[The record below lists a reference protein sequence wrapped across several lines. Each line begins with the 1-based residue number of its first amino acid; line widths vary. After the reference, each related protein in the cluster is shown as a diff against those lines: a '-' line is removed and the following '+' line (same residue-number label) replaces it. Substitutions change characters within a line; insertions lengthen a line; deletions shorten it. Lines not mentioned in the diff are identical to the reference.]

1 MLATHWLPAARLN
14 MNQARKFSLLSTHA
28 SFPATMY
35 RYQLDRKATLYDVT
49 QDETRH
55 RKDAVNVSKDGLVHA
70 AISKSSPYSNGPIFM
85 PNSRLMQQMLRF
97 DFERYQE
104 EVADGKCLMDPTV
117 ICVPRGMMFSMFNIS
132 EKQKLM
138 SLGTPI
144 PPALVLWREGMSRFS
159 LQPSSPMEIEKLNDV
174 LSEFYE
180 KSATVVGAEEWIE
193 KHPYRESFADENEKG
208 WMEV

>member
-1 MLATHWLPAARLN
+1 MLTTHWLPAARLN
-14 MNQARKFSLLSTHA
+14 INQARKFSLLSTHA

-35 RYQLDRKATLYDVT
+35 RYQLARKATLYDVT

-55 RKDAVNVSKDGLVHA
+55 RKDAISVSNDGLVHA
-70 AISKSSPYSNGPIFM
+70 AILKSSPYSNGPIFM

-97 DFERYQE
+97 DFDRYQE
-104 EVADGKCLMDPTV
+104 EIGDGKSLLDPTV
-117 ICVPRGMMFSMFNIS
+117 ICVPR
-132 EKQKLM
+132 
-138 SLGTPI
+138 GTPI
-144 PPALVLWREGMSRFS
+144 PPALVLWREGVSRFS

-193 KHPYRESFADENEKG
+193 KHPYRESFADENEGG
-208 WMEV
+208 WMNA

>member
-1 MLATHWLPAARLN
+1 MLATHWLRAARLN

-35 RYQLDRKATLYDVT
+35 RYQLDRRATLYDVT

-104 EVADGKCLMDPTV
+104 EIADGKCLMDPTV
-117 ICVPRGMMFSMFNIS
+117 ICVPRG
-132 EKQKLM
+132 
-138 SLGTPI
+138 TPI
-144 PPALVLWREGMSRFS
+144 PSALVLWREGVSRFS

>member
-14 MNQARKFSLLSTHA
+14 INQARRFSLLSTHA
-28 SFPATMY
+28 SFPATLY
-35 RYQLDRKATLYDVT
+35 RYQLERKATLYDVT

-55 RKDAVNVSKDGLVHA
+55 RKDAVNVSADGLVHA
-70 AISKSSPYSNGPIFM
+70 SISKSSPYSNGPIFM

-104 EVADGKCLMDPTV
+104 EIGDGKCPMDPTV
-117 ICVPRGMMFSMFNIS
+117 ICIPR
-132 EKQKLM
+132 
-138 SLGTPI
+138 GTPI
-144 PPALVLWREGMSRFS
+144 PSALVLWREGVSRFS

-180 KSATVVGAEEWIE
+180 KSAKVIGAEEWIE
-193 KHPYRESFADENEKG
+193 NHPYRESVADENEKG
-208 WMEV
+208 WMV

>member
-1 MLATHWLPAARLN
+1 MLVTHWLPAARLN

-104 EVADGKCLMDPTV
+104 EIADGKCLMDPTV
-117 ICVPRGMMFSMFNIS
+117 ICVPRG
-132 EKQKLM
+132 
-138 SLGTPI
+138 TPI
-144 PPALVLWREGMSRFS
+144 PPALVLWREGVSRFS

-193 KHPYRESFADENEKG
+193 KHPYRESFADENENG

>member
-1 MLATHWLPAARLN
+1 MLTTHWLPAARLN
-14 MNQARKFSLLSTHA
+14 INQARNFSLLSTHA

-35 RYQLDRKATLYDVT
+35 RYQLARKATLYDVT

-55 RKDAVNVSKDGLVHA
+55 RKDAITVSKDGLVHA
-70 AISKSSPYSNGPIFM
+70 AITKSSPYSNGPIFM

-97 DFERYQE
+97 DFERYLE
-104 EVADGKCLMDPTV
+104 EIGDGKSVLDPTV
-117 ICVPRGMMFSMFNIS
+117 FCVPRG
-132 EKQKLM
+132 
-138 SLGTPI
+138 TPI
-144 PPALVLWREGMSRFS
+144 PSALVLWREGVSRFS

-193 KHPYRESFADENEKG
+193 KHPYRESFADQNENE

>member
-14 MNQARKFSLLSTHA
+14 INQARKFSLLSTHT

-35 RYQLDRKATLYDVT
+35 RYQLERKATLYDVT

-55 RKDAVNVSKDGLVHA
+55 RKDAVNVSADGLVHA
-70 AISKSSPYSNGPIFM
+70 TISKSSPYSNGPIFM

-97 DFERYQE
+97 DFDRYQE
-104 EVADGKCLMDPTV
+104 EIGDGKALLDPTV
-117 ICVPRGMMFSMFNIS
+117 ICVPRG
-132 EKQKLM
+132 
-138 SLGTPI
+138 TPI
-144 PPALVLWREGMSRFS
+144 PSALVLWREGLSRFS
-159 LQPSSPMEIEKLNDV
+159 LQPSSPMEIEKLNGV

-180 KSATVVGAEEWIE
+180 KSATVVGAQEWIE
-193 KHPYRESFADENEKG
+193 KHPYRESSPDDNEKG

>member
-14 MNQARKFSLLSTHA
+14 INQARKFSLLSTHA

-35 RYQLDRKATLYDVT
+35 RYQLERKATLYDVT

-55 RKDAVNVSKDGLVHA
+55 RKDAVNVSADGLVHA
-70 AISKSSPYSNGPIFM
+70 TISKSSPYSNGPIFM

-97 DFERYQE
+97 DFDRYQE
-104 EVADGKCLMDPTV
+104 EIGDGKALMDPTV
-117 ICVPRGMMFSMFNIS
+117 ICIPR
-132 EKQKLM
+132 
-138 SLGTPI
+138 GTPI
-144 PPALVLWREGMSRFS
+144 PSALVLWREGMSRFS
-159 LQPSSPMEIEKLNDV
+159 LQPSGPMEIEKLNDA

-180 KSATVVGAEEWIE
+180 KSATVVGAQEWIE
-193 KHPYRESFADENEKG
+193 KHPYRESSPDDNEKG

>member
-35 RYQLDRKATLYDVT
+35 RYQLDRRATLYDVT

-104 EVADGKCLMDPTV
+104 EIADGKCLMDPTV
-117 ICVPRGMMFSMFNIS
+117 ICVPRG
-132 EKQKLM
+132 
-138 SLGTPI
+138 TPI
-144 PPALVLWREGMSRFS
+144 PPALILWREGVSRFS

-208 WMEV
+208 WMEA

>member
-14 MNQARKFSLLSTHA
+14 INQARKFSLLSTHA

-35 RYQLDRKATLYDVT
+35 RYQLERKATLYDVT

-55 RKDAVNVSKDGLVHA
+55 RKDAVNVSADGLVHA
-70 AISKSSPYSNGPIFM
+70 TISKSSPYSNGPVFM

-97 DFERYQE
+97 DFDRYQE
-104 EVADGKCLMDPTV
+104 EISDGKALLDPTV
-117 ICVPRGMMFSMFNIS
+117 ICVPRG
-132 EKQKLM
+132 
-138 SLGTPI
+138 TPI
-144 PPALVLWREGMSRFS
+144 PSALVLWREGMSRFS
-159 LQPSSPMEIEKLNDV
+159 LQPSSPMEIEKLNDA

-180 KSATVVGAEEWIE
+180 NSATVVSAQEWIE
-193 KHPYRESFADENEKG
+193 KHPYRESSPDENEKG

>member
-1 MLATHWLPAARLN
+1 MLTTHWLPAARLN
-14 MNQARKFSLLSTHA
+14 INKARNFSLLSTHA

-35 RYQLDRKATLYDVT
+35 RYQLARKATLYDVT

-55 RKDAVNVSKDGLVHA
+55 RKDAITVSKDGLVHA
-70 AISKSSPYSNGPIFM
+70 AIMKSSPYSNGPIFM

-97 DFERYQE
+97 DFERYLE
-104 EVADGKCLMDPTV
+104 EIGDGKSVLDPTV
-117 ICVPRGMMFSMFNIS
+117 ICVPRG
-132 EKQKLM
+132 
-138 SLGTPI
+138 TPI
-144 PPALVLWREGMSRFS
+144 PSALVLWREGVSRFS

-180 KSATVVGAEEWIE
+180 KSATVIGAEEWIE
-193 KHPYRESFADENEKG
+193 KHPYRESLADQNEKE

>member
-70 AISKSSPYSNGPIFM
+70 AISKSSPCP
-85 PNSRLMQQMLRF
+85 
-97 DFERYQE
+97 
-104 EVADGKCLMDPTV
+104 
-117 ICVPRGMMFSMFNIS
+117 
-132 EKQKLM
+132 
-138 SLGTPI
+138 
-144 PPALVLWREGMSRFS
+144 
-159 LQPSSPMEIEKLNDV
+159 
-174 LSEFYE
+174 
-180 KSATVVGAEEWIE
+180 
-193 KHPYRESFADENEKG
+193 
-208 WMEV
+208 

>member
-1 MLATHWLPAARLN
+1 MLTTHWLPAARWN
-14 MNQARKFSLLSTHA
+14 INQARKFSLLSTHN

-35 RYQLDRKATLYDVT
+35 RFQLERKSTLYDAT

-55 RKDAVNVSKDGLVHA
+55 RKDAVTVSGDGLVHA
-70 AISKSSPYSNGPIFM
+70 RISKSSPYSNGPIFM

-104 EVADGKCLMDPTV
+104 DIGDGKSLMDPTV
-117 ICVPRGMMFSMFNIS
+117 ICIPRG
-132 EKQKLM
+132 
-138 SLGTPI
+138 TRI
-144 PPALVLWREGMSRFS
+144 PPALVLWREGLSRFS
-159 LQPSSPMEIEKLNDV
+159 LQPSHPLEIEKLNEA

-180 KSATVVGAEEWIE
+180 NSAEIVGAEEWIE
-193 KHPYRESFADENEKG
+193 KHPYRESFADQNEKE

>member
-14 MNQARKFSLLSTHA
+14 INQARKFSLLSTHT

-35 RYQLDRKATLYDVT
+35 RYQLERKATLYDVT

-55 RKDAVNVSKDGLVHA
+55 RKDAVSVSADGLVHA
-70 AISKSSPYSNGPIFM
+70 TISKSSPYSNGPIFM

-97 DFERYQE
+97 DFDRYQE
-104 EVADGKCLMDPTV
+104 EIGDGKALLDPTV
-117 ICVPRGMMFSMFNIS
+117 ICVPRG
-132 EKQKLM
+132 
-138 SLGTPI
+138 TPI
-144 PPALVLWREGMSRFS
+144 PSALVLWREGMSRFS

-180 KSATVVGAEEWIE
+180 KSATVVGAQEWIE
-193 KHPYRESFADENEKG
+193 KHPYRESSPDDNEKG
-208 WMEV
+208 WMEM

>member
-14 MNQARKFSLLSTHA
+14 INQTRKFSLLSTHA

-35 RYQLDRKATLYDVT
+35 RYQLSRKATLYDVA

-55 RKDAVNVSKDGLVHA
+55 RKDAVNVSDDGLVHA
-70 AISKSSPYSNGPIFM
+70 TISKSSPYSNGPIFM

-97 DFERYQE
+97 DFARYQE
-104 EVADGKCLMDPTV
+104 EIDDGKCLLDPTV
-117 ICVPRGMMFSMFNIS
+117 ICVPR
-132 EKQKLM
+132 
-138 SLGTPI
+138 GTPI

-159 LQPSSPMEIEKLNDV
+159 LQPSNPMEIENLNDV

-180 KSATVVGAEEWIE
+180 KSATVIGAEEWIE
-193 KHPYRESFADENEKG
+193 EHPYRESFADENDKV

>member
-14 MNQARKFSLLSTHA
+14 INQARTFSLLSTHA

-35 RYQLDRKATLYDVT
+35 RYQLERKATLYDVT

-70 AISKSSPYSNGPIFM
+70 AISKSSPYSNGPVFM

-104 EVADGKCLMDPTV
+104 EIGDGKSLMDPTV
-117 ICVPRGMMFSMFNIS
+117 ICVPRG
-132 EKQKLM
+132 
-138 SLGTPI
+138 TPI
-144 PPALVLWREGMSRFS
+144 PSALVLWREGMSRFS

-193 KHPYRESFADENEKG
+193 NHPYQESFPDANEKG
-208 WMEV
+208 WMEA

>member
-14 MNQARKFSLLSTHA
+14 INQARKFSLLSTHA

-55 RKDAVNVSKDGLVHA
+55 RKDAVNISADGLVHA
-70 AISKSSPYSNGPIFM
+70 TISKSSPYSNGPIFM

-97 DFERYQE
+97 DFDRYQE
-104 EVADGKCLMDPTV
+104 EISDGKALLDPTV
-117 ICVPRGMMFSMFNIS
+117 ICVPRG
-132 EKQKLM
+132 
-138 SLGTPI
+138 TPI
-144 PPALVLWREGMSRFS
+144 PSALVLWREGMSRFS

-180 KSATVVGAEEWIE
+180 KSATIVGAQEWIE
-193 KHPYRESFADENEKG
+193 THPYRESSPDDNEKG